1 MPKGKNKRRSKDGV
15 ELTGKC
21 CVISLDQSYT
31 RCGMAIAVNGKLKK
45 VTSIKYKKVKT
56 KTEKRRMVNGY
67 LTKAINSCLKHYRPE
82 QVIIICERLRLF
94 SQKQIRPNVIIPSAA
109 LIATIVDTAFDYGIP
124 VYSVD
129 TRAWKSAVLGSSK
142 AIFEPI
148 QGVENPQKFGSV
160 RKAITLGFEEQITI
174 RNSIGRFKEYDDD
187 AADAACI
194 ALYGFTHRPMLKKE
208 N

>member
-15 ELTGKC
+15 ELVGKC

-31 RCGMAIAVNGKLKK
+31 RCGMSIAVNGKLKK
-45 VTSIKYKKVKT
+45 VTSIKYKNVKS

-67 LTKAINSCLKHYRPE
+67 LTNAIGSCLKHYSPE
-82 QVIIICERLRLF
+82 NIIIICERLRLF

-109 LIATIVDTAFDYGIP
+109 LIATIVDTAFDYSIP

-129 TRAWKSAVLGSSK
+129 TRAWKAAVLGSSK

-160 RKAITLGFEEQITI
+160 RKVIALGFEEQITI
-174 RNSIGRFKEYDDD
+174 RDSVGRFKEYDDD
-187 AADAACI
+187 AADSACI
-194 ALYGFTHRPMLKKE
+194 ALYGFTKRPILKKE

>member
-1 MPKGKNKRRSKDGV
+1 MPRGKNKRRSKDGV
-15 ELTGKC
+15 GLVGKC

-31 RCGMAIAVNGKLKK
+31 RCGISIAVNGKLKK
-45 VTSIKYKKVKT
+45 VTSIKYKNVKS
-56 KTEKRRMVNGY
+56 KTEKRRMVDGY
-67 LTKAINSCLKHYRPE
+67 LTKAIGSCLKHYSPE
-82 QVIIICERLRLF
+82 NIIIICERLRLF

-129 TRAWKSAVLGSSK
+129 TRAWKAAVLGSSK

-160 RKAITLGFEEQITI
+160 RKVIALGFEEQITI
-174 RNSIGRFKEYDDD
+174 KDSIGRFKEYDDD
-187 AADAACI
+187 AADSACI
-194 ALYGFTHRPMLKKE
+194 ALYGFTKRPILKKE